1 MAAEPDRATAYARLL
16 HLQRTCADDPSA
28 AAPPPTSPRP
38 PPSPCF
44 LSSSATPP
52 TMTRKSP
59 PPPSS
64 ASASRSTTPSSF
76 PPSQAICNL
85 AVWCISVQQL
95 EASVVEDKA
104 STLLTAIAYAL
115 DNPFGS
121 FSTTFE
127 AVQEVASDLEQK
139 LLSSMINMLNDPSKK
154 IQAVKAWGWFV
165 SLLGA
170 SAVSTRPLLNKILKV
185 PEQLFT
191 DPDPQVQITTM
202 VMWRNLVDAF
212 FAPQALENVDQE
224 TVLSPIEPRL
234 GILSSI
240 VNPELL
246 QNMAVEMAVT
256 IMDPTTQIFRLLLQG
271 VRLQCNSKLADDN
284 VAICITKFFCYP
296 FFASSKGYLPMTQ
309 DLEAELAIEVY
320 GSLCT
325 NSNYCLEA
333 SYMVF
338 LDHLFEYFIRTI
350 DENMSSFQANIDY
363 CLEKKFEDITILSV
377 LGKVVIGALENAQIL
392 NYANQ
397 DVEVA
402 NEESD
407 GCRGPNLFLS
417 CLKLVNRF
425 MRLSSF
431 GLKAIPA
438 AKHQVTNM
446 FFSSL
451 STFVGHLT
459 LAKDIVLLFEII
471 GDQLTEWLT
480 LSSTLYLERQ
490 QGETIIDQLEKL
502 WFSIVRCLT
511 TSRLIYD
518 CSFLQKQH
526 PLLQV
531 AVNHPHKPI
540 SAAATSIWRASGPGN
555 AGLQHERCR
564 SVSKTDELSVDRS
577 TEDLNCASDADRT
590 FALEELSVSR
600 MLAPPMS
607 SGRGVVTS
615 NSTDRAKRN
624 GESLRISA
632 GLGRKRLK
640 ITKYSGKAKGLGK
653 VTGDSFSPQWVESK
667 VYRKPELI
675 LEMLKRKR

>member
-202 VMWRNLVDAF
+202 
-212 FAPQALENVDQE
+212 
-224 TVLSPIEPRL
+224 
-234 GILSSI
+234 
-240 VNPELL
+240 
-246 QNMAVEMAVT
+246 
-256 IMDPTTQIFRLLLQG
+256 
-271 VRLQCNSKLADDN
+271 
-284 VAICITKFFCYP
+284 FFCYP